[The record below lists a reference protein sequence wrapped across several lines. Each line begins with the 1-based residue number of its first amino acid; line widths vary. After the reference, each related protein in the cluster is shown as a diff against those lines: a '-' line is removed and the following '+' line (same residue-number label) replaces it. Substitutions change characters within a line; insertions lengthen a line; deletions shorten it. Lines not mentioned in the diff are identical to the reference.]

1 MRLSFSYGM
10 RSTFLAPASRH
21 TFTLRVVPQ
30 DTMRQRILRESHS
43 VEPRVPLSEGTD
55 EFGNRTTEGYVPFDH
70 TEFSICL
77 TGEAETRPY
86 EGSPLAESVAGEWD
100 GAWFRVP
107 SEKTVAGSEVMT
119 LADSVEGS
127 GDPLST
133 AFAAMDELR
142 LSFSYE
148 KGTTGPRTTA
158 EQALSEG
165 RGVCQDYAHILLALL
180 RYRGIPCKYV
190 VGMTVGE
197 GESHA
202 WIEVLSDGLWFG
214 LDPTAGIAVDSR
226 YVRISGGRDFL
237 DCQINKGVFFGGPVE
252 AQDVHASVAE
262 VTVIQ

>member
-10 RSTFLAPASRH
+10 RSAFLAPASRH
-21 TFTLRVVPQ
+21 TFTLRIVPQ
-30 DTMRQRILRESHS
+30 DSMRQRILRECHT
-43 VEPRVPLSEGTD
+43 VEPTVPLAEGVD
-55 EFGNRTTEGYVPFDH
+55 EFGNRTTEGYVPFEH

-77 TGEAETRPY
+77 SGEAETRPY
-86 EGSPLAESVAGEWD
+86 EGSPLAESAAVEWD

-107 SEKTVAGSEVMT
+107 SEKTAAGPEIMA

-148 KGTTGPRTTA
+148 KGATSPRTTA
-158 EQALSEG
+158 EQALSG
-165 RGVCQDYAHILLALL
+165 GCGVCQDYAHILLALL
-180 RYRGIPCKYV
+180 RCKGIPCRYV

-202 WIEVLSDGLWFG
+202 WTEVLSDGLWYG
-214 LDPTAGIAVDSR
+214 LDPTAGNAVDDR

-237 DCQINKGVFFGGPVE
+237 DCQINKGVFFGGPV
-252 AQDVHASVAE
+252 ATQDVRVSVAE